1 MTTAAR
7 SVLAVLPAPAAAPRR
22 TEVEDPEQPLARLLA
37 RGPEALA
44 DCELLAVLLG
54 EPEPA
59 LARDL
64 LERCGGLDGLA
75 GAEPHLVLG
84 AGGRGPARVRAAV
97 ELAAR
102 MARREVPEREP
113 MSRPG
118 AVARYIALRFL
129 RNQEVMGGLLVDAR
143 HRLLAVREF
152 FRGTLHRVSVEP
164 REVLKAALLHGA
176 AGVVLFHTH
185 PSGDPAP
192 SREDLLFTRRM
203 ARAGEVV
210 GVQLIDHLVVGRG
223 DRWVSLRERGGW

>member
-7 SVLAVLPAPAAAPRR
+7 PALAILPAPAAVPRR
-22 TEVEDPEQPLARLLA
+22 TAEEEPEKPLARLLA
-37 RGPEALA
+37 RGPESLS

-54 EPEPA
+54 EPVPA

-64 LERCGGLDGLA
+64 LDRCGGLDGLA
-75 GAEPHLVLG
+75 GAEPHLLLG
-84 AGGRGPARVRAAV
+84 VGGRGPARVRAAV

-102 MARREVPEREP
+102 MARREVPVREP

-129 RNQEVMGGLLVDAR
+129 RNQEVMGGLLLDAR
-143 HRLLAVREF
+143 HRLIGEREF
-152 FRGTLHRVSVEP
+152 FRGTLHRVAVEP

-185 PSGDPAP
+185 PSVAP
-192 SREDLLFTRRM
+192 RG
-203 ARAGEVV
+203 AQGE
-210 GVQLIDHLVVGRG
+210 
-223 DRWVSLRERGGW
+223 SP